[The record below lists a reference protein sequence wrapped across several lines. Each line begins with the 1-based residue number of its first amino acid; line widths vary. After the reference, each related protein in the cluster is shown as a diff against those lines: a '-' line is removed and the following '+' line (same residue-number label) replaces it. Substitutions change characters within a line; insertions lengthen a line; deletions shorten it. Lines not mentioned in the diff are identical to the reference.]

1 MNGNLAVTQNGR
13 GQSYFLSEV
22 IRAKVN
28 LRGKKVGNLADFV
41 IIDGDLVAEVS
52 HLYVSRPFGDP
63 ALVIPWDNVRSMNRR
78 EVTIDIDSV
87 DNYVVD
93 SSKPLLLLKDNVVDK
108 KVLDVE
114 GKEVEVVYD
123 AKLALLKNK
132 LYVTDVD
139 MSHYGLLRRMGL
151 KRLADFISSLGEALK
166 GHTVSWKYVE
176 PLPAQIGSFEGN
188 LRLRVLKEKLA
199 EMHPVD
205 VADILEQMDSEQ
217 RVAVFGDL
225 DTERASETLEEIDPV
240 VQKVILAALD
250 NEKIAQLVNEMTPG
264 QAADV
269 LSVLSAARAT
279 SVLTLVNRDNTVK
292 IQSILEKHEE
302 KILDFATLN
311 FLKVHPDDTTE
322 QARDL
327 YRLIAKG
334 KDVIMYFYV
343 VDENDK
349 LLGVAD
355 IRDILKANDNALL
368 KNVMDIH
375 LTTLKPK
382 STLREASAMFSRY
395 GYRALPIIDENGKI
409 LGVVPYRDMM
419 NLKHLFLE

>member
-1 MNGNLAVTQNGR
+1 MNGNPAAAENDI
-13 GQSYFLSEV
+13 GQSYFLSEIIGTKV
-22 IRAKVN
+22 I
-28 LRGKKVGNLADFV
+28 LRGKKIGNLGDLV
-41 IIDGDLVAEVS
+41 IVDGDLMAEVS

-63 ALVIPWDNVRSMNRR
+63 ALVIPYDKVRSMNRR
-78 EVTIDIDSV
+78 EISVDIDSV
-87 DNYVVD
+87 DNYLVD
-93 SSKPLLLLKDNVVDK
+93 INRPFVLLRDNVVDK

-123 AKLALLKNK
+123 AKLTMLNNK

-151 KRLADFISSLGEALK
+151 KRLADFISGLGEALK
-166 GHTVSWKYVE
+166 GHTISWKYVE
-176 PLPAQIGSFEGN
+176 PLPTQLSSFEGN
-188 LRLRVLKEKLA
+188 LRLKVLKEKLA
-199 EMHPVD
+199 EMHPAD
-205 VADILEQMDSEQ
+205 VADVLEQMDHEQ
-217 RVAVFGDL
+217 RVAVFGNM

-250 NEKIAQLVNEMTPG
+250 NKKIAQLVNEMTPG

-269 LSVLSAARAT
+269 LSVLSATRAT
-279 SVLTLVNRDNTVK
+279 SVLTLVNRDNAVK

-302 KILDFATLN
+302 RILNFATSK
-311 FLKVHPDDTTE
+311 FLRVHPDDTVE

-327 YRLIAKG
+327 YRSTAKSQ
-334 KDVIMYFYV
+334 DVIMYFYV

-349 LLGVAD
+349 LVGVAD
-355 IRDILKANDNALL
+355 IRDILKADDNTLL
-368 KNVMDIH
+368 KDVVDTRI
-375 LTTLKPK
+375 TTLKPQ

-395 GYRALPIIDENGKI
+395 GYRALPITDDNGKI

>member
-1 MNGNLAVTQNGR
+1 MNTNLSITKNGT
-13 GQSYFLSEV
+13 GQSYFLSEIV
-22 IRAKVN
+22 GAKVT
-28 LRGKKVGNLADFV
+28 LRGKKVGNLADLV
-41 IIDGDLVAEVS
+41 IIDGDLMAEVS

-63 ALVIPWDNVRSMNRR
+63 ALVIPWDKVRNLTRK

-87 DNYVVD
+87 DNYLVD
-93 SSKPLLLLKDNVVDK
+93 IKRPLVLLRDNVVDK

-123 AKLALLKNK
+123 AKLTMLNNK

-166 GHTVSWKYVE
+166 GHTISWKYVE

-188 LRLRVLKEKLA
+188 LRLKVLKEKLA

-205 VADILEQMDSEQ
+205 AADVLEQMDHEQ
-217 RVAVFGDL
+217 RVAVFGDM

-240 VQKVILAALD
+240 VQKVILASLD
-250 NEKIAQLVNEMTPG
+250 NEKIARLVNEMTPG

-279 SVLTLVNRDNTVK
+279 SVLALVNRDNAVK

-302 KILDFATLN
+302 KILNFATSK
-311 FLKVHPDDTTE
+311 FLRAHPDDTVE

-327 YRLIAKG
+327 YRGTAKSN
-334 KDVIMYFYV
+334 DVIMYFYV

-349 LLGVAD
+349 LMGVAD
-355 IRDILKANDNALL
+355 IRDILKADDNALL
-368 KNVMDIH
+368 KDVMDTR
-375 LTTLKPK
+375 LTTLKPQ
-382 STLREASAMFSRY
+382 STLRQASAMFSRY
-395 GYRALPIIDENGKI
+395 GYRALPITDDNGKI